1 MEGETADK
9 KTDRC
14 KLVER
19 EKRPKLKNESITW
32 LRIAQDGALMLNLIL
47 KTRILQEFY
56 LYNIF

>member
-32 LRIAQDGALMLNLIL
+32 LRIAQDGALILNLIL
-47 KTRILQEFY
+47 KT
-56 LYNIF
+56 